1 MSESVVT
8 SNQNFLLVATSAGSG
23 KTELLARRF
32 VYLLLKYLQNPNDLR
47 TFLAITFTREAAREM
62 KHRILKVLKELK
74 ELEDKNSSN
83 YSEFVN
89 AFGKEELKR
98 RSQEVFWIVLENYPR
113 VQVSTIDS
121 FVEKVRLLILLELEL
136 LPNIELEKSIDKDL
150 LNLALEDVLS
160 DQQYFQEA
168 LIIALDLAEESGS
181 FEWDI
186 MNKLTEHI
194 IEFKDKEDHSLAV
207 IEPLLGYSFVR
218 NGQPLKLSKELSH
231 VYNNSFSNIRAFLK
245 EGDDFENFFR
255 LIGYRIDD
263 FNEAIENRTKMDCDD
278 RVNEYNNFVKTITDS
293 PDLRDQVR
301 AGFLQLYAPYNRIYD
316 GAAHFY
322 SSIFVKNYTAILNRM
337 RRMAISDVN
346 RKVAEYLRSPER
358 YSSKVMSFIL
368 KYKHILIDEFQDT
381 DPLQWDILLSFIREI
396 LSGGGSVFLVGD
408 IKQAIYLFR
417 NADYKIMHSLL
428 IGEGASKYS
437 LNQNPCVSSGSGFN
451 FRSREKIVNF
461 VNNIVFRD
469 DVFERFLEE
478 SLKEIINRCVQVQK
492 RESRLMS
499 EIRRYLPIWVPI
511 DQRAL
516 PENSGGFVKNIK
528 ISESDAPFLDEAYS
542 VIEEQ
547 IRSISELGYSPGDI
561 AILTHK
567 NDLVREISTRL
578 MDSGFEVVS
587 FSSLNVVT
595 QAAIQELISLLT
607 ALHNGD
613 PLSALIFLTGRIF
626 SSITQKSED
635 VILKEFYSELAIG
648 GKFEI
653 IRFIKNQSGIDL
665 SSVKSEINA
674 KPLYQVL
681 LKLVNLL
688 NLNNLE
694 YIGPVARFLDYIFSI
709 ESRQGSITIE
719 KLGKLL
725 DDFLNEKDLPEEL
738 QIPLPGNVDAIKVM
752 TFHKAKGLEFP
763 VVINL
768 FSPQGNKD
776 SRKVYFLQDVK
787 DNKVVIYPF
796 RIRRDFLRPLTSGLF
811 DSSDLVRLLDAYAQ
825 EKLDELVQ
833 EINVAYVAFTRAKD
847 ILINIYCE
855 NTMVNELLSKV
866 GAKEEIGDKV
876 SKKATSASS
885 QAVDI
890 RKPSLTE
897 NEKVELKIE
906 KDFEVVSGN
915 ILTDVQ
921 SSLLGDAVHEF
932 LQKIGCINS
941 PSDLDNYQNLLTVI
955 MKKHR
960 LSAEDAD
967 RVLSMLRAF
976 LEKDK
981 NLDFFR
987 CSSNEMVLKEK
998 EIILPDGS
1006 FLRIDRVIVSP
1017 QQVKVIDFKTGSVK
1031 PEDRVQIEK
1040 YKNALK
1046 DTFPGK
1052 EVKGFLLYIN
1062 SGELVEV

>member
-32 VYLLLKYLQNPNDLR
+32 VYLLLKYLRNPNDLR

-62 KHRILKVLKELK
+62 KHRILKVLKELR
-74 ELEDKNSSN
+74 ELEDENSSH

-121 FVEKVRLLILLELEL
+121 FVERVRLLILLELEL
-136 LPNIELEKSIDKDL
+136 LPNIELEKNIDKDL

-168 LIIALDLAEESGS
+168 LSIALDLAEESGS

-207 IEPLLGYSFVR
+207 IEPLRKF
-218 NGQPLKLSKELSH
+218 
-231 VYNNSFSNIRAFLK
+231 SFSKISLNKLTVSEQLALTYNGSFGPGIKRKFF
-245 EGDDFENFFR
+245 EGDDFEE
-255 LIGYRIDD
+255 LLDKLKD
-263 FNEAIENRTKMDCDD
+263 
-278 RVNEYNNFVKTITDS
+278 KTEKKWGVFINKLKTTPMVLKEFLDKFHQSYDS
-293 PDLRDQVR
+293 
-301 AGFLQLYAPYNRIYD
+301 YNRIYD

-322 SSIFVKNYTAILNRM
+322 SSIFVKNYIAILNRM

-461 VNNIVFRD
+461 VNNIVFRE

-528 ISESDAPFLDEAYS
+528 ISKSDASYLDEAYS

-595 QAAIQELISLLT
+595 QAAIQELISLLV

-613 PLSALIFLTGRIF
+613 PLSALIFLTGKIF

-635 VILKEFYSELAIG
+635 VILKEFYIEFAIN
-648 GKFEI
+648 GKFDI
-653 IRFIKNQSGIDL
+653 IRFIKNQSGVDL

-681 LKLVNLL
+681 LKLINLL

-725 DDFLNEKDLPEEL
+725 DDFLNKEDLPEEL
-738 QIPLPGNVDAIKVM
+738 QIPLPGNVNAIKVM

-796 RIRRDFLRPLTSGLF
+796 RIKRDILRPLTSGLF

-876 SKKATSASS
+876 SNKATSASS

-906 KDFEVVSGN
+906 KDFEGVSGN
-915 ILTDVQ
+915 ILIDVQ

-932 LQKIGCINS
+932 LQKIDCINS

-960 LSAEDAD
+960 LSAGDTD
-967 RVLSMLRAF
+967 RVLSMLKAF

-998 EIILPDGS
+998 
-1006 FLRIDRVIVSP
+1006 
-1017 QQVKVIDFKTGSVK
+1017 
-1031 PEDRVQIEK
+1031 
-1040 YKNALK
+1040 
-1046 DTFPGK
+1046 
-1052 EVKGFLLYIN
+1052 
-1062 SGELVEV
+1062 

>member
-1 MSESVVT
+1 MPESVVT

-32 VYLLLKYLQNPNDLR
+32 VYLLLKYLRNPNDLR

-74 ELEDKNSSN
+74 ELEDENSSH

-113 VQVSTIDS
+113 IQVSTIDS

-207 IEPLLGYSFVR
+207 IEPLRKFS
-218 NGQPLKLSKELSH
+218 LSKISLNKLTVSEQLALT
-231 VYNNSFSNIRAFLK
+231 YNGSFGPGIKRKFF
-245 EGDDFENFFR
+245 EGDDFEE
-255 LIGYRIDD
+255 LLDKLKD
-263 FNEAIENRTKMDCDD
+263 
-278 RVNEYNNFVKTITDS
+278 KTEEKWGVFINKLKTSPMVLKEFLDKFHQSYDS
-293 PDLRDQVR
+293 
-301 AGFLQLYAPYNRIYD
+301 YNRIYD

-437 LNQNPCVSSGSGFN
+437 LNQNPYVSTGSGFN
-451 FRSREKIVNF
+451 FRSRENIVNF
-461 VNNIVFRD
+461 VNNIVFRK

-478 SLKEIINRCVQVQK
+478 SLKEIIYVCVQVQK

-528 ISESDAPFLDEAYS
+528 ISKSDAPYLDEAYS

-613 PLSALIFLTGRIF
+613 PLSALIFLTGKIF

-635 VILKEFYSELAIG
+635 FILKEFYSEFAIN
-648 GKFEI
+648 GKFDI

-665 SSVKSEINA
+665 TSVKSEINT
-674 KPLYQVL
+674 KPLYQVF
-681 LKLVNLL
+681 LKLINLL

-719 KLGKLL
+719 KLSKLL

-768 FSPQGNKD
+768 FSPQSNTN

-796 RIRRDFLRPLTSGLF
+796 RIKRDFLRPLTSGLF

-847 ILINIYCE
+847 ILINIYSE
-855 NTMVNELLSKV
+855 KTMVNELLSKV
-866 GAKEEIGDKV
+866 GAKEEIGVKV
-876 SKKATSASS
+876 SKEATSASS
-885 QAVDI
+885 QAVEI
-890 RKPSLTE
+890 RNPSLTE
-897 NEKVELKIE
+897 NERVELKIE
-906 KDFEVVSGN
+906 KDFEGVSGN

-967 RVLSMLRAF
+967 RVLSMLKAF

-981 NLDFFR
+981 NLDFFK
-987 CSSNEMVLKEK
+987 CTSNEMVLKEK

-1046 DTFPGK
+1046 DAFPGK

>member
-1 MSESVVT
+1 MPESVVT

-32 VYLLLKYLQNPNDLR
+32 VYLLLKYLRNPNDLR

-74 ELEDKNSSN
+74 ELEDENSSH

-113 VQVSTIDS
+113 IQVSTIDS

-207 IEPLLGYSFVR
+207 IEPLRKFS
-218 NGQPLKLSKELSH
+218 LSKISLNKLTVSEQLALT
-231 VYNNSFSNIRAFLK
+231 YNGSFGPGIKRKFF
-245 EGDDFENFFR
+245 EGDDFEE
-255 LIGYRIDD
+255 LLDKLKD
-263 FNEAIENRTKMDCDD
+263 
-278 RVNEYNNFVKTITDS
+278 KTEEKWGVFINKLKTS
-293 PDLRDQVR
+293 PMVLKE
-301 AGFLQLYAPYNRIYD
+301 FLDKFHQSYYSYNRIYD

-437 LNQNPCVSSGSGFN
+437 LNQNPYVSTGSGFN
-451 FRSREKIVNF
+451 FRSRENIVNF
-461 VNNIVFRD
+461 VNNIVFRK

-478 SLKEIINRCVQVQK
+478 SLKEIIYVCVQVQK

-528 ISESDAPFLDEAYS
+528 ISKSDAPYLDEAYS

-613 PLSALIFLTGRIF
+613 PLSALIFLTGKIF

-635 VILKEFYSELAIG
+635 FILKEFYSEFAIN
-648 GKFEI
+648 GKFDI

-665 SSVKSEINA
+665 TSVKSEINT
-674 KPLYQVL
+674 KPLYQVF
-681 LKLVNLL
+681 LKLINLL

-719 KLGKLL
+719 KLSKLL

-768 FSPQGNKD
+768 FSPQSNTN

-796 RIRRDFLRPLTSGLF
+796 RIKRDFLRPLTSGLF

-847 ILINIYCE
+847 ILINIYSE
-855 NTMVNELLSKV
+855 KTMVNELLSKV
-866 GAKEEIGDKV
+866 GAKEEIGVKV
-876 SKKATSASS
+876 SKEATSASS
-885 QAVDI
+885 QAVEI
-890 RKPSLTE
+890 RNPSLTE
-897 NEKVELKIE
+897 NERVELKIE
-906 KDFEVVSGN
+906 KDFEGVSGN

-967 RVLSMLRAF
+967 RVLSMLKAF

-981 NLDFFR
+981 NLDFFK
-987 CSSNEMVLKEK
+987 CTSNEMVLKEK

-1046 DTFPGK
+1046 DAFPGK

>member
-32 VYLLLKYLQNPNDLR
+32 VYLLLKYLRNPNDLR

-62 KHRILKVLKELK
+62 KHRILKVLKELR
-74 ELEDKNSSN
+74 ELEDENSSH

-121 FVEKVRLLILLELEL
+121 FVERVRLLILLELEL
-136 LPNIELEKSIDKDL
+136 LPNIELEKNIDKDL

-168 LIIALDLAEESGS
+168 LSIALDLAEESGS

-207 IEPLLGYSFVR
+207 IEPLRKF
-218 NGQPLKLSKELSH
+218 
-231 VYNNSFSNIRAFLK
+231 SFSKISLNKLTVSEQLALTYNGSFGPGIKRKFF
-245 EGDDFENFFR
+245 EGDDFEE
-255 LIGYRIDD
+255 LLDKLKD
-263 FNEAIENRTKMDCDD
+263 
-278 RVNEYNNFVKTITDS
+278 KTEKKWGVFINKLKTTPMVLKEFLDKFHQSYDS
-293 PDLRDQVR
+293 
-301 AGFLQLYAPYNRIYD
+301 YNRIYD

-461 VNNIVFRD
+461 VNNIVFRE

-528 ISESDAPFLDEAYS
+528 ISKSDASYLDEAYS

-595 QAAIQELISLLT
+595 QAAIQELISLLV

-613 PLSALIFLTGRIF
+613 PLSALIFLTGKIF

-635 VILKEFYSELAIG
+635 VILKEFYIEFAIN
-648 GKFEI
+648 GKFDI
-653 IRFIKNQSGIDL
+653 IRFIKNQSGVDL

-681 LKLVNLL
+681 LKLINLL

-725 DDFLNEKDLPEEL
+725 DDFLNKEDLPEEL
-738 QIPLPGNVDAIKVM
+738 QIPLPGNVNAIKVM

-796 RIRRDFLRPLTSGLF
+796 RIKRDFLRPLTSGLF

-876 SKKATSASS
+876 SNKATSASS

-906 KDFEVVSGN
+906 KDFEGVSGN
-915 ILTDVQ
+915 ILIDVQ

-932 LQKIGCINS
+932 LQKIDCINS

-960 LSAEDAD
+960 LSAGDTD
-967 RVLSMLRAF
+967 RVLSMLKAF

>member
-32 VYLLLKYLQNPNDLR
+32 VYLLLKYLRNPNDLR

-62 KHRILKVLKELK
+62 KHRILKVLKELR
-74 ELEDKNSSN
+74 ELEDENSSH

-121 FVEKVRLLILLELEL
+121 FVERVRLLILLELEL
-136 LPNIELEKSIDKDL
+136 LPNIELEKNIDKDL

-168 LIIALDLAEESGS
+168 LSIALDLAEESGS

-207 IEPLLGYSFVR
+207 IEPLRKF
-218 NGQPLKLSKELSH
+218 
-231 VYNNSFSNIRAFLK
+231 SFSKISLNKLTVSEQLALTYNGSFGPGIKRKFF
-245 EGDDFENFFR
+245 EGDDFEE
-255 LIGYRIDD
+255 LLDKLKD
-263 FNEAIENRTKMDCDD
+263 
-278 RVNEYNNFVKTITDS
+278 KTEKKWGVFINKLKTTPMVLKEFLDKFHQSYDS
-293 PDLRDQVR
+293 
-301 AGFLQLYAPYNRIYD
+301 YNRIYD

-461 VNNIVFRD
+461 VNNIVFRE

-528 ISESDAPFLDEAYS
+528 ISKSDASYLDEAYS

-595 QAAIQELISLLT
+595 QAAIQELISLLV

-613 PLSALIFLTGRIF
+613 PLSALIFLTGKIF

-635 VILKEFYSELAIG
+635 VILKEFYIEFAIN
-648 GKFEI
+648 GKFDI
-653 IRFIKNQSGIDL
+653 IRFIKNQSGVDL

-681 LKLVNLL
+681 LKLINLL

-709 ESRQGSITIE
+709 ESKQGSITIE

-725 DDFLNEKDLPEEL
+725 DDFLNKEDLPEEL
-738 QIPLPGNVDAIKVM
+738 QIPLPGNVNAIKVM

-796 RIRRDFLRPLTSGLF
+796 RIKRDFLRPLTSGLF

-866 GAKEEIGDKV
+866 GAKEEIGDKLF
-876 SKKATSASS
+876 KEATSASS
-885 QAVDI
+885 QAVEI

-906 KDFEVVSGN
+906 KDFEGVSGN
-915 ILTDVQ
+915 ILIDVQ

-932 LQKIGCINS
+932 LQKIDCINS

-960 LSAEDAD
+960 LSAGDTD
-967 RVLSMLRAF
+967 RVLSMLKAF

>member
-32 VYLLLKYLQNPNDLR
+32 VYLLLKYLRNPNDLR

-62 KHRILKVLKELK
+62 KHRILKVLKELR
-74 ELEDKNSSN
+74 ELEDENSSH

-121 FVEKVRLLILLELEL
+121 FVERVRLLILLELEL
-136 LPNIELEKSIDKDL
+136 LPNIELEKNIDKDL

-168 LIIALDLAEESGS
+168 LSIALDLAEESGS

-207 IEPLLGYSFVR
+207 IEPLRKF
-218 NGQPLKLSKELSH
+218 
-231 VYNNSFSNIRAFLK
+231 SFSKISLNKLTVSEQLALTYNGSFGPGIKRKFF
-245 EGDDFENFFR
+245 EGDDFEE
-255 LIGYRIDD
+255 LLDKLKD
-263 FNEAIENRTKMDCDD
+263 
-278 RVNEYNNFVKTITDS
+278 KTEKKWGVFINKLKTTPMVLKEFLDKFHQSYDS
-293 PDLRDQVR
+293 
-301 AGFLQLYAPYNRIYD
+301 YNRIYD

-461 VNNIVFRD
+461 VNNIVFRE

-528 ISESDAPFLDEAYS
+528 ISKSDASYLDEAYS

-595 QAAIQELISLLT
+595 QAAIQELISLLV

-613 PLSALIFLTGRIF
+613 PLSALIFLTGKIF

-635 VILKEFYSELAIG
+635 VILKEFYIEFAIN
-648 GKFEI
+648 GKFDI
-653 IRFIKNQSGIDL
+653 IRFIKNQSGVDL

-681 LKLVNLL
+681 LKLINLL

-725 DDFLNEKDLPEEL
+725 DDFLNKEDLPEEL
-738 QIPLPGNVDAIKVM
+738 QIPLPGNVNAIKVM

-796 RIRRDFLRPLTSGLF
+796 RIKRDFLRPLTSGLF

-876 SKKATSASS
+876 SNKATSASS

-932 LQKIGCINS
+932 LQKIDCINS

-960 LSAEDAD
+960 LSAGDTD
-967 RVLSMLRAF
+967 RVLSMLKAF